1 MLTKI
6 RFWPKATSIL
16 DNEGGSV
23 IIAALMVLVLLT
35 IIGIASTNVS
45 NTEVKIATY
54 ESIHQQN
61 LYCAEGA
68 ASLAL
73 EEMEK
78 LVNPKDEDPSW
89 LWQSTASDSMFT
101 SFEPEMALDRALWNG
116 DPFEYEIE
124 GTLTTITP
132 DSTPETVPTTIFS
145 DSLDSRYFV
154 NYRGIL
160 PKEPLE
166 IGVTKRYRYDIYGRC
181 APRNRGAVAVE
192 IGYIKAF

>member
-1 MLTKI
+1 MHKKI

-16 DNEGGSV
+16 NNEGGAV

-45 NTEVKIATY
+45 NTEVKIATH
-54 ESIHQQN
+54 ELIHHQN
-61 LYCAEGA
+61 LYCSEGT

-78 LVNPKDEDPSW
+78 LGNPKSADPSW
-89 LWQSTASDSMFT
+89 LWQSTDSDSVFT
-101 SFEPEMALDRALWNG
+101 VFDPDMAYDSAFWDG
-116 DPFEYEIE
+116 YPIE
-124 GTLTTITP
+124 WEGSTITP
-132 DSTPETVPTTIFS
+132 DSTPETVDGGLLS
-145 DSLDSRYFV
+145 DARYFV

-160 PKEPLE
+160 PGEPLE
-166 IGVTKRYRYDIYGRC
+166 IGVTKRYRFDIYGRC

-192 IGYIKAF
+192 IGYIKAY

>member
-1 MLTKI
+1 MLKKI
-6 RFWPKATSIL
+6 RFCPKATSIL
-16 DNEGGSV
+16 NNEGGAV

-45 NTEVKIATY
+45 NTEVKIATH
-54 ESIHQQN
+54 ETIHQQN
-61 LYCAEGA
+61 LYCAEGT

-78 LVNPKDEDPSW
+78 LVNPKNEDPSW
-89 LWQSTASDSMFT
+89 LWQSTDSDSVFT
-101 SFEPEMALDRALWNG
+101 VFEPEMAYKSALWDG
-116 DPFEYEIE
+116 ESFEYETDE
-124 GTLTTITP
+124 GTITVTP
-132 DSTPETVPTTIFS
+132 DSTPETVSETIFS
-145 DSLDSRYFV
+145 DSRFLV
-154 NYRGIL
+154 NYRGLL

>member
-1 MLTKI
+1 MLKKI
-6 RFWPKATSIL
+6 RIWPKATSIL
-16 DNEGGSV
+16 NNEGGAV

-45 NTEVKIATY
+45 NTEVKIATH
-54 ESIHQQN
+54 ELIHQQN
-61 LYCAEGA
+61 LYQAEGA
-68 ASLAL
+68 TLIAL

-78 LVNPKDEDPSW
+78 LANPKEADPSW
-89 LWQSTASDSMFT
+89 LWQRTDSDSVFAVFDPDMAYHGALWDGD
-101 SFEPEMALDRALWNG
+101 SFEYD
-116 DPFEYEIE
+116 DE
-124 GTLTTITP
+124 GTIVTITP
-132 DSTPETVPTTIFS
+132 DSTPETVSETIIS
-145 DSLDSRYFV
+145 DSRFFV

-166 IGVTKRYRYDIYGRC
+166 IGVTKRYRFDIYGRC